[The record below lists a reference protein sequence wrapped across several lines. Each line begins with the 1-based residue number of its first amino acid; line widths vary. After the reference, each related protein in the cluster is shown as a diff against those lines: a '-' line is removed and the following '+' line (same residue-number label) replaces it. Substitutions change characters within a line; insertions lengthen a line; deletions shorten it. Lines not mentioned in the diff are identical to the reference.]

1 VQQARALHDMLERRG
16 TQLDTVLELRVPE
29 EALFERLK
37 ARGRADDTDDVI
49 RNRMN
54 VYRAETAPLIEYY
67 SDELTTVEA
76 VGTVDEV
83 FARALQALGR

>member
-1 VQQARALHDMLERRG
+1 MLERRG

-29 EALFERLK
+29 DVLFDRLK

-49 RNRMN
+49 HNRMN
-54 VYRAETAPLIEYY
+54 VYRDETAPLIEYY
-67 SDELTTVEA
+67 SADLKTVDA

-83 FARALQALGR
+83 FARALQALGK